1 VGNRPDREAE
11 AVKRGATK
19 GSGDDVQSYDGGWC
33 IYALRCRN
41 DYIYI
46 GSTNNLER
54 RLEEHRKGAGS
65 KFVRTH
71 LPFELVRVIPCE
83 DSHTARTT
91 EYRLKQLR
99 RKKKLAA
106 LGLDAAERDCT
117 ILFTMQ
123 ESMLKKKARRNSGIK
138 K

>member
-1 VGNRPDREAE
+1 M
-11 AVKRGATK
+11 VKRDAGR
-19 GSGDDVQSYDGGWC
+19 GGDGMEGYDGGWC

-41 DYIYI
+41 NYIYI

-54 RLEEHRKGAGS
+54 RLEEHQRGTGS

-99 RKKKLAA
+99 RNKKLAA
-106 LGLDAAERDCT
+106 LGLDATERDCT
-117 ILFTMQ
+117 ILSSVQ
-123 ESMLKKKARRNSGIK
+123 ESMLKKRARKKAGIK
-138 K
+138 V